1 METLENY
8 KFETNT
14 NSAKTL
20 LGFIQGQIRQYVT
33 PDGFL
38 THLFNI
44 ALYTERDTRLF
55 HSNMIDIH
63 FVLTSKV
70 SVPYQ
75 ILEAI
80 CKEILEAMNEEF
92 FDGFLEADQTKNNMI
107 IYSAGPDNGSTMVGV
122 INEELSFNIC
132 LI

>member
-1 METLENY
+1 MKTLENY

-14 NSAKTL
+14 NPRENL

-38 THLFNI
+38 THLFDI
-44 ALYTERDTRLF
+44 TLYTERYTELF
-55 HSNMIDIH
+55 HSSMTDIH
-63 FVLTSKV
+63 FVLTPRV

-75 ILEAI
+75 VLEAI
-80 CKEILEAMNEEF
+80 CKEILEAINEEF
-92 FDGFLEADQTKNNMI
+92 FYGFLDAEPKYNMI
-107 IYSAGPDNGSTMVGV
+107 TYSAGPDNGSTMVGV

-132 LI
+132 LM

>member
-1 METLENY
+1 MKTLENY

-14 NSAKTL
+14 DPGENL

-33 PDGFL
+33 QDRHL
-38 THLFNI
+38 TQLFNI
-44 ALYTERDTRLF
+44 TIYTERYTELF

-63 FVLTSKV
+63 FVLTPKV

-75 ILEAI
+75 VLEAI
-80 CKEILEAMNEEF
+80 CKEILEAINEEI
-92 FDGFLEADQTKNNMI
+92 FDGFLDADQTKDNMI
-107 IYSAGPDNGSTMVGV
+107 IYSAGPDNRSIMVGV